1 MRTHTTTHQSLPAPT
16 APAHTPLSQT
26 ALAARGL
33 IDDATRQAISD
44 RLELLAIQAQRRSA
58 AYSEQTA
65 LLWSRI
71 GARLGT
77 GKLMRPG
84 MVMLGYRAF
93 GGRNEARA
101 IDLGCA
107 FELLHAALL
116 IHDDVVD
123 RDFVRRGE
131 PTISAVYRDHA
142 LANGRNPADAEHAG
156 NSVGI
161 IAGDLLISEAIKLAA
176 RAAAG
181 SDAEAGVEQ
190 AFFLAI
196 EQAGAGE
203 LEDLLYSLGPAPA
216 TTSQVLRMEQMKTA
230 AYSFQLPLQAGALLA
245 GAHPAQAEAL
255 GTVGCQLGV
264 AYQIIDDVLGTFG
277 DPARTGKPVE
287 SDLREFKSTIL
298 LALASEQPE
307 FSALLTGFREGTV
320 DAGRIR
326 QELAAQGAE
335 RFARQLAAQLCSR
348 ATGSAAFL
356 DLPEEARTLLLECTS
371 LILDR
376 SS

>member
-1 MRTHTTTHQSLPAPT
+1 MTTHTTTHQDPPGTAQA
-16 APAHTPLSQT
+16 APAGS
-26 ALAARGL
+26 GL
-33 IDDATRQAISD
+33 IDAPTRRAISQ
-44 RLELLAIQAQRRSA
+44 RLTAIGAQAQQRSA
-58 AYSEQTA
+58 AYSTQTA

-71 GARLGT
+71 TDRLPT
-77 GKLMRPG
+77 GKLMRPAL
-84 MVMLGYRAF
+84 VMLGYRAF
-93 GGRNEARA
+93 GGRNDSRA

-107 FELLHAALL
+107 FELLHTALL

-131 PTISAVYRDHA
+131 ATISALYRDQA
-142 LANGRNPADAEHAG
+142 AAGGRSREDAEHAG

-181 SDAEAGVEQ
+181 SDGEAAVEQ
-190 AFFLAI
+190 AFFQAI

-203 LEDLLYSLGPAPA
+203 LEDLLYSLASAPA
-216 TTSQVLRMEQMKTA
+216 TTSEVLRMEQLKTA

-245 GAHPAQAEAL
+245 GAPPAQAEAI
-255 GTVGCQLGV
+255 GAVGCQLGV
-264 AYQIIDDVLGTFG
+264 AYQVIDDVLGTFG
-277 DPARTGKPVE
+277 DPARTGKSVE

-307 FSALLTGFREGTV
+307 FAALLSGFREGRV
-320 DAGRIR
+320 DASRIR
-326 QELAAQGAE
+326 AQLAELGAE
-335 RFARQLAAQLCSR
+335 RFARQLARQLCSR

-356 DLPEEARTLLLECTS
+356 DLPEDAQTLLRACSS

>member
-1 MRTHTTTHQSLPAPT
+1 MTMHTATHLAQPAT
-16 APAHTPLSQT
+16 ATS
-26 ALAARGL
+26 AAIGSGL
-33 IDDATRQAISD
+33 IDGPTRQKISD
-44 RLELLAIQAQRRSA
+44 RLEEIAIQAQRRSA
-58 AYSEQTA
+58 AYSAQTA

-71 GARLGT
+71 SKSLAT
-77 GKLMRPG
+77 GKLMRPSL
-84 MVMLGYRAF
+84 VMLGYRAF
-93 GGRNEARA
+93 GGGNEARA

-123 RDFVRRGE
+123 RDFMRRGKA
-131 PTISAVYRDHA
+131 TISALYRDQA
-142 LANGRNPADAEHAG
+142 SASGRSLADAEHAG

-181 SDAEAGVEQ
+181 SDSEAGVEQ
-190 AFFLAI
+190 AFFEAI

-203 LEDLLYSLGPAPA
+203 LEDLLYSLGSAAA

-245 GAHPAQAEAL
+245 GAHPGQAEAI
-255 GTVGCQLGV
+255 GAVGCQLGV

-277 DPARTGKPVE
+277 DPAQTGKSIE

-298 LALASEQPE
+298 LALASEDKE
-307 FSALLTGFREGTV
+307 FAALLSGFREGKV

-326 QELAAQGAE
+326 HELAAQGTE
-335 RFARQLAAQLCSR
+335 RFARQLAKQLCSR
-348 ATGSAAFL
+348 ATGSSAFL
-356 DLPEEARTLLLECTS
+356 DLPEEARTLLHQCS
-371 LILDR
+371 ALILER